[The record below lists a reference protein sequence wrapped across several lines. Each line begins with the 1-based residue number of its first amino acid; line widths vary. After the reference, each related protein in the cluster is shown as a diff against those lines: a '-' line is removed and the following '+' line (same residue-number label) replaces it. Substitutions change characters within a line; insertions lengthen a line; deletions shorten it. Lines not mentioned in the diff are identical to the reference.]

1 MARREFEAMNKL
13 IRMLAV
19 SAVAVIL
26 PQVASAG
33 VFNAPK
39 QPFDVPMAGKVNT
52 KSYTLGPAGFYVMC
66 STMPSAC
73 KVQRARNVGTAA
85 GAIKLTVDTL
95 SLVDRVNRQINGS
108 MRPQAEAG
116 NADVWKI
123 GGSTGDCEDYALI
136 KRAALLR
143 NGFPSSSLLMT
154 SVITGRGESH
164 AVLMVRTDRGD
175 FVLDN
180 LSPRVKPWSAT
191 GYRFIS
197 MQSPDNPRM
206 WVRL

>member
-1 MARREFEAMNKL
+1 MNKL
-13 IRMLAV
+13 IRMLVV
-19 SAVAVIL
+19 SVAVAVI

-33 VFNAPK
+33 FLNVPK
-39 QPFDVPMAGKVNT
+39 QSLDLPTAGKVNT
-52 KSYTLGPAGFYVMC
+52 KGYTLAPSGFYVMC

-73 KVQRARNVGTAA
+73 KVQRARNVGTSAGNLRLTIDTLGVIDRINRDVN
-85 GAIKLTVDTL
+85 GAI
-95 SLVDRVNRQINGS
+95 
-108 MRPQAEAG
+108 RPRAETG
-116 NADVWKI
+116 GTDVWKI
-123 GGSTGDCEDYALI
+123 GGSTGDCEDYALS

-143 NGFPSSSLLMT
+143 KGFPSSSLLMT
-154 SVITGRGESH
+154 SVVTRRGELH

-180 LSPRVKPWSAT
+180 LSPLVKPWSAT
-191 GYRFIS
+191 GYRFTS